1 MSALLVAM
9 MLAAQALPTLCPDIV
24 QELKMRPP
32 AYGDQSRAQELWDR
46 YLEKCERQMDF
57 PLSTEDENE
66 VSQVLR
72 SEPSK

>member
-1 MSALLVAM
+1 
-9 MLAAQALPTLCPDIV
+9 
-24 QELKMRPP
+24 MRPP

-46 YLEKCERQMDF
+46 YLAKCERQMDF

-72 SEPSK
+72 PEPLNKINCVRGTPGRKK